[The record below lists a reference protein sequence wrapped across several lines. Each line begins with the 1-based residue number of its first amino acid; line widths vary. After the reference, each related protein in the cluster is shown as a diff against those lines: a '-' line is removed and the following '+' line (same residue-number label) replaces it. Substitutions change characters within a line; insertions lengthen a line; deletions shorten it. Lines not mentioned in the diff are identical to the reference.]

1 MSSEKYAV
9 MAGQICLDIS
19 PKFPAHLTYER
30 VDQVFYPGK
39 LSTMD
44 GLVLALGGA
53 VANTGLAMKKMGT
66 QVRFMGKVGT
76 DGFASVVHKRL
87 LDAGGDDTYLL
98 TDPTAETSC
107 TMVLAPRG
115 LDRMFLQV
123 PGANNTF
130 TAADVNYEAVKG
142 ASLFHFGYPGIMRQ
156 FYLNDGAELVKMFRA
171 VKELNVPT
179 SLDMVFV
186 DPDTEPGQANWRQI
200 VKNVIP
206 YVDFFVPSAAE
217 LCFELDPK
225 LYESWVARADG
236 RDVTEVISIEKD
248 IRPLADQLMAWG
260 AKVVMIK
267 CGLQGLY
274 LRTADAKTLR
284 KTGGETGDFL
294 AENWADLELFEESF
308 VADVVKSGVGAG
320 DASIAAFLGAMLR
333 HYPAQKCLQYATG
346 AGCGCVEEYDSL
358 SGVPTFEE
366 MDARMAAG
374 WKKQGLKID

>member
-1 MSSEKYAV
+1 MSSEKFV
-9 MAGQICLDIS
+9 VTAGQICLDIS

-53 VANTGLAMKKMGT
+53 VANTGLAMQKMGT
-66 QVRFMGKVGT
+66 KVRFMGKVGT
-76 DGFASVVHKRL
+76 DGFADVVRRML
-87 LDAGGDDTYLL
+87 LDDGGDDTYLL
-98 TDPTAETSC
+98 TDTTAETSC

-130 TAADVNYEAVKG
+130 TAEDVNYEGVKG
-142 ASLFHFGYPGIMRQ
+142 ASLFHFGYPGIMRR
-156 FYLNDGAELVKMFRA
+156 FYLNDGEELVKMFSR
-171 VKELNVPT
+171 VKELGVAT

-186 DPDTEPGQANWRQI
+186 DPDTENGHANWRQI

-225 LYESWVARADG
+225 LYESWVERAGG
-236 RDVTEVISIEKD
+236 RDVTEVISIEHD
-248 IRPLADQLMAWG
+248 IRPLADQLMEWG

-274 LRTADAKTLR
+274 LRTAGAERLL
-284 KTGGETGDFL
+284 GAGEELGPVL
-294 AENWADLELFEESF
+294 ARDWADLEMFEESY

-320 DASIAAFLGAMLR
+320 DASIGAFLCAVLR
-333 HYPAQKCLQYATG
+333 GFPVRRCLQYAAG
-346 AGCGCVEEYDSL
+346 AGCGCVEQYDSL

>member
-1 MSSEKYAV
+1 MSKKIAV
-9 MAGQICLDIS
+9 AAGQICLDIT
-19 PKFPAHLTYER
+19 PKFPEHLTYER

-53 VANTGLAMKKMGT
+53 VPNTGLAMQKMGT
-66 QVRFMGKVGT
+66 EVRFMGKVGT
-76 DGFASVVHKRL
+76 DGFADVLRRL
-87 LDAGGDDTYLL
+87 LLEAGGDDTYLL
-98 TDPTAETSC
+98 TDPDVETSC

-123 PGANNTF
+123 PGANNSF
-130 TAADVNYEAVKG
+130 TAEDINYDALKD
-142 ASLFHFGYPGIMRQ
+142 AALFHFGYPGIMRN
-156 FYLNDGAELVKMFRA
+156 FYLNDGEELVKMYRR
-171 VKELNVPT
+171 VKELGVAT

-186 DPDTEPGQANWRQI
+186 DPDTENGQANWRQI

-217 LCFELDPK
+217 LCFELNPK
-225 LYESWVARADG
+225 EYEAWVERAAG

-248 IRPLADQLMAWG
+248 IKPMADLLISWG

-274 LRTADAKTLR
+274 LRTASKDVLLR
-284 KTGGETGDFL
+284 TGTQVSEL
-294 AENWADLELFEESF
+294 IAESWADKELFEESF

-320 DASIAAFLGAMLR
+320 DASIGAFLSAMLQG
-333 HYPAQKCLQYATG
+333 YPVEKCLQYATG

-358 SGVPTFEE
+358 SGVPSFEE
-366 MDARMAAG
+366 MDARIAAG